1 MTSAGL
7 TPGQGDF
14 VSAIDTSA
22 EQARSSQGGEG
33 TASKSEEAKQAED
46 KKTDEKKAEDDKK
59 SKAKKDAKKR
69 QSLATLQR
77 IRRTAKYLKL
87 REKAKVKARGLSSMV
102 LLL

>member
-1 MTSAGL
+1 MRRKLKT
-7 TPGQGDF
+7 
-14 VSAIDTSA
+14 IKR
-22 EQARSSQGGEG
+22 ARQRRM
-33 TASKSEEAKQAED
+33 QR
-46 KKTDEKKAEDDKK
+46 
-59 SKAKKDAKKR
+59 KR